1 MCLLYILYHITIY
14 IFGFPTSS
22 ALSSADVL
30 TLPAESM
37 AAAVYIIS
45 LSVAAADG
53 YVSSTSVQLEVVAQQ
68 VYIYANTY

>member
-1 MCLLYILYHITIY
+1 
-14 IFGFPTSS
+14 
-22 ALSSADVL
+22 LSSADVL